1 MNRFLLLLSAWA
13 SAGAIVAFTLG
24 PVACRPQFG
33 HPQLE
38 RFAAFLV
45 LGACWGA
52 AYHRRPLRV
61 LAGLTLGAVGLE
73 LAQALAPG
81 RDAGAPDALA
91 KVCGAAVGVAA
102 VVLIRAAAR
111 RRARTTSSAD

>member
-13 SAGAIVAFTLG
+13 SAAAIVAFTLG

-38 RFAAFLV
+38 RFAAFFV
-45 LGACWGA
+45 LGVCWGA
-52 AYHRRPLRV
+52 AFHRRPLRV

-81 RDAGAPDALA
+81 RDAAAPDALA
-91 KVCGAAVGVAA
+91 KVCGAAAGVAA
-102 VVLIRAAAR
+102 VVLIRRMSSAAAR
-111 RRARTTSSAD
+111 A